1 MTLTQVTKAGL
12 DALALDHVF
21 TIGAS
26 GSSAY
31 TFQGE
36 GLNGTVN
43 NPTLYLTR
51 GKTYRFENGSGGH
64 PIRIQST
71 SGASGTAYNT
81 GVTNNA
87 GSGTVIVEVQH
98 DAPDVLYYQC
108 TSHPAM
114 NGTLYITGALADGG
128 VTTAKLADDAVDADK
143 LANSIN
149 TAIAANTA
157 KTSNATHTGDV
168 TGSTSLTIA
177 ADAVTN
183 AKIADGAVDS
193 EHLAVG
199 CINNSSFIS
208 GQVINT
214 GAISDEAVTLAK
226 LPHGDAS
233 SDGKFLRANN
243 GADPSFETVS
253 IPAGTTINNNADNR
267 IITGSGTANTLEA
280 ESNLTWDGT
289 NLAVAGTGSNI
300 VVPSGTT
307 AQRNGSPA
315 NYSIRYNTTLS
326 KLELYTG
333 TAWKAITLEKT
344 WDEENTATHWWKS
357 EGIVDSAT
365 WNAQVGGSNANLTAG
380 SSTHITYNS
389 SDSGFNNQKTL
400 DFNQGSDS
408 NYGYLRTGSVT
419 NGFWD
424 PSEAWSVIM
433 VIEKTDHNSGTGYGD
448 GLFIQTLGSY
458 TDGSWSVDIAG
469 DHTWSGSY
477 GEQVGGISGYN
488 QASDYSTP
496 KKGIF
501 CFRADTNGSSSQY
514 KFQPSG
520 SNTFTTLGTASSF
533 PSSIPGSGYNR
544 LNIGNFYTTSS
555 NHEWSGTIA
564 EIAYYKGIYVS
575 DTELT
580 NFSTYAKAKF
590 NI

>member
-1 MTLTQVTKAGL
+1 M
-12 DALALDHVF
+12 
-21 TIGAS
+21 
-26 GSSAY
+26 
-31 TFQGE
+31 
-36 GLNGTVN
+36 
-43 NPTLYLTR
+43 
-51 GKTYRFENGSGGH
+51 
-64 PIRIQST
+64 
-71 SGASGTAYNT
+71 
-81 GVTNNA
+81 
-87 GSGTVIVEVQH
+87 
-98 DAPDVLYYQC
+98 
-108 TSHPAM
+108 
-114 NGTLYITGALADGG
+114 
-128 VTTAKLADDAVDADK
+128 
-143 LANSIN
+143 
-149 TAIAANTA
+149 
-157 KTSNATHTGDV
+157 

-357 EGIVDSAT
+357 EGIVDRAT
-365 WNAQVGGSNANLTAG
+365 WNAQV
-380 SSTHITYNS
+380 
-389 SDSGFNNQKTL
+389 
-400 DFNQGSDS
+400 
-408 NYGYLRTGSVT
+408 
-419 NGFWD
+419 
-424 PSEAWSVIM
+424 
-433 VIEKTDHNSGTGYGD
+433 
-448 GLFIQTLGSY
+448 
-458 TDGSWSVDIAG
+458 
-469 DHTWSGSY
+469 
-477 GEQVGGISGYN
+477 
-488 QASDYSTP
+488 
-496 KKGIF
+496 
-501 CFRADTNGSSSQY
+501 
-514 KFQPSG
+514 
-520 SNTFTTLGTASSF
+520 
-533 PSSIPGSGYNR
+533 
-544 LNIGNFYTTSS
+544 
-555 NHEWSGTIA
+555 
-564 EIAYYKGIYVS
+564 
-575 DTELT
+575 
-580 NFSTYAKAKF
+580 
-590 NI
+590 